1 MSIKVKLNDGS
12 IREVEE
18 SLTLLD
24 LAKSIN
30 RNLAKKAI
38 VGEVNNTLV
47 DLNYMLKDND
57 EVNILTADNDNAIEV
72 IRHSTSHIMAQAVKR
87 LYNDAKLAIGPSIEN
102 GFYYDFD
109 IEEPLTNE
117 DLQKIE
123 NEMNN
128 IINENLQFE
137 RFEVSRE
144 EALKIMEE
152 NNESYKIELINDLPQ
167 GEKISL
173 YRQGE
178 YVDLCRGPHIPSTK
192 YVKAYKLTSVNGAY
206 WRGNEKNKM
215 LQRIYGVAFKNKELL
230 EKHLS
235 NIEEAKKMFS
245 NMKEPYLYKGIIL
258 KDKLDYAGAKVEIN
272 EYLRRGGEQTPEIE
286 MLMNDIENVTTYE
299 KAISLIEEA
308 PEKSIGM
315 FLSLLGHF
323 EENPLIYYY
332 LGVCYRRIKQ
342 YEKAIYYLLESL
354 RIESGILE
362 VVNELGLNYA
372 CIGDYEEAIKYF
384 KKAFE
389 ASREVEICTNIIMC
403 YLNTGNLKDAK
414 LHLEIAK
421 KLDKDDEIVKKIEK
435 VIEKRE
441 GK

>member
-1 MSIKVKLNDGS
+1 MDYKALFKEKLSKLLFLEIDKEGFKKV
-12 IREVEE
+12 
-18 SLTLLD
+18 
-24 LAKSIN
+24 
-30 RNLAKKAI
+30 
-38 VGEVNNTLV
+38 
-47 DLNYMLKDND
+47 
-57 EVNILTADNDNAIEV
+57 VNIPEYINFNSKDLYIPISSEY
-72 IRHSTSHIMAQAVKR
+72 ITS
-87 LYNDAKLAIGPSIEN
+87 NIG
-102 GFYYDFD
+102 DKV
-109 IEEPLTNE
+109 
-117 DLQKIE
+117 KIE
-123 NEMNN
+123 NLPIYYFIEGMLLTLGADKD
-128 IINENLQFE
+128 ISYSEDYKLLLMQIPQSEECGKSLVAERVKEDRLEDAYLILKGLLQVNED
-137 RFEVSRE
+137 E
-144 EALKIMEE
+144 EYMKKLL
-152 NNESYKIELINDLPQ
+152 LI
-167 GEKISL
+167 GISL
-173 YRQGE
+173 R
-178 YVDLCRGPHIPSTK
+178 
-192 YVKAYKLTSVNGAY
+192 
-206 WRGNEKNKM
+206 EKDSSFEE
-215 LQRIYGVAFKNKELL
+215 ILL
-230 EKHLS
+230 ED
-235 NIEEAKKMFS
+235 IEEAKKVFS

-315 FLSLLGHF
+315 FLSLLEHF

-435 VIEKRE
+435 VIKKRE

>member
-1 MSIKVKLNDGS
+1 MDYKALFKEKLSKLLFLEIDKEGFKKV
-12 IREVEE
+12 
-18 SLTLLD
+18 
-24 LAKSIN
+24 
-30 RNLAKKAI
+30 
-38 VGEVNNTLV
+38 
-47 DLNYMLKDND
+47 
-57 EVNILTADNDNAIEV
+57 VNIPEYINFNSKDLYIPISSEY
-72 IRHSTSHIMAQAVKR
+72 ITS
-87 LYNDAKLAIGPSIEN
+87 NIG
-102 GFYYDFD
+102 DKV
-109 IEEPLTNE
+109 
-117 DLQKIE
+117 KIE
-123 NEMNN
+123 NLPIYYFIEGMLLTLGADKD
-128 IINENLQFE
+128 ISYSEDYKLLLMQIPQSEECGKSLVAERVKEDRLEDAYLILKGLLQINED
-137 RFEVSRE
+137 E
-144 EALKIMEE
+144 EYMKKLL
-152 NNESYKIELINDLPQ
+152 LI
-167 GEKISL
+167 GISL
-173 YRQGE
+173 R
-178 YVDLCRGPHIPSTK
+178 
-192 YVKAYKLTSVNGAY
+192 
-206 WRGNEKNKM
+206 EKDSSFEE
-215 LQRIYGVAFKNKELL
+215 ILL
-230 EKHLS
+230 ED
-235 NIEEAKKMFS
+235 IEEAKKMFS

-258 KDKLDYAGAKVEIN
+258 KDKLDYAGAKVEFN

>member
-1 MSIKVKLNDGS
+1 MDYKALFKEKLSKLLFLEIDKEGFKKV
-12 IREVEE
+12 
-18 SLTLLD
+18 
-24 LAKSIN
+24 
-30 RNLAKKAI
+30 
-38 VGEVNNTLV
+38 
-47 DLNYMLKDND
+47 
-57 EVNILTADNDNAIEV
+57 VNIPEYINFNSKDLYIPISSEY
-72 IRHSTSHIMAQAVKR
+72 ITS
-87 LYNDAKLAIGPSIEN
+87 NIG
-102 GFYYDFD
+102 DKV
-109 IEEPLTNE
+109 
-117 DLQKIE
+117 KIE
-123 NEMNN
+123 NLPIYYFIEGMLLTLGADKD
-128 IINENLQFE
+128 ISYSEDYKLLLMQIPQSEECGKSLVAERVKEDRLEDAYLILKGLLQINED
-137 RFEVSRE
+137 E
-144 EALKIMEE
+144 EYMKKLL
-152 NNESYKIELINDLPQ
+152 LI
-167 GEKISL
+167 GISL
-173 YRQGE
+173 R
-178 YVDLCRGPHIPSTK
+178 
-192 YVKAYKLTSVNGAY
+192 
-206 WRGNEKNKM
+206 EKDSSFEE
-215 LQRIYGVAFKNKELL
+215 ILL
-230 EKHLS
+230 ED
-235 NIEEAKKMFS
+235 IEEAKKMFS

-299 KAISLIEEA
+299 KAISLIEEE

-315 FLSLLGHF
+315 FLSLLEHF

-372 CIGDYEEAIKYF
+372 CIGNYEEAIKYF

>member
-1 MSIKVKLNDGS
+1 MDYKALFKEKLSKLLFLEIDKEGFKKVVNIPEYINFNSKDLYIPISSEYITSNIGDKVKIENLPIYYFIEGML
-12 IREVEE
+12 
-18 SLTLLD
+18 LTLGADKDISYSEDYKL
-24 LAKSIN
+24 LLMQIPQSEECGKSLVAERVKEDRLEDAYLILKGLLQIN
-30 RNLAKKAI
+30 EDEEYMKKLLLI
-38 VGEVNNTLV
+38 GISLRE
-47 DLNYMLKDND
+47 KDSSF
-57 EVNILTADNDNAIEV
+57 EEILLE
-72 IRHSTSHIMAQAVKR
+72 
-87 LYNDAKLAIGPSIEN
+87 
-102 GFYYDFD
+102 D
-109 IEEPLTNE
+109 IEEA
-117 DLQKIE
+117 
-123 NEMNN
+123 
-128 IINENLQFE
+128 
-137 RFEVSRE
+137 R
-144 EALKIMEE
+144 
-152 NNESYKIELINDLPQ
+152 
-167 GEKISL
+167 
-173 YRQGE
+173 
-178 YVDLCRGPHIPSTK
+178 
-192 YVKAYKLTSVNGAY
+192 
-206 WRGNEKNKM
+206 
-215 LQRIYGVAFKNKELL
+215 
-230 EKHLS
+230 
-235 NIEEAKKMFS
+235 KMFS